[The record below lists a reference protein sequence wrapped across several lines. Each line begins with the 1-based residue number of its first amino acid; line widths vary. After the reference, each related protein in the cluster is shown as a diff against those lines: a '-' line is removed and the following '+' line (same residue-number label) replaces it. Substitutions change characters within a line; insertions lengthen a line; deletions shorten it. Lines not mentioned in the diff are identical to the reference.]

1 MLKTAFAAIC
11 LALAPTLPASVPASV
26 AAPVPTS
33 VPASVDA
40 YVEAYRAATGLPG
53 VTVAITQQGRV
64 IHTAGYGTTATGE
77 PVTADTPMAVA
88 SVSKSFTALAV
99 MQLAEKGKVA
109 LDQPVRGYLPELT
122 MADPRAAQITVRQL
136 LNQTS
141 GMADSAFREKS
152 LPQPETLQGAVA
164 RLSTARLAAD
174 PGTAFSYHNTN
185 YQVAARLVE
194 VVSGQP
200 FAAYLAVHIFEPLGM
215 RHSTTIDTDR
225 DLPDSAR
232 GHLYVLGQA
241 VALPEPTGF
250 GNGSGGVLSTA
261 NDMARWLIKQN
272 TGLQGLL
279 SPHGVEEMRTAS
291 RPNQDYALGWMIDK
305 TERGTPVLEHGGDL
319 FTSTA
324 HQLLMPGSGH
334 GIAVMANTG
343 MAFSDAHTLMTGLVA
358 IVEGGTPQPPSGQ
371 RTLPTDVLFA
381 LLTLV
386 TIGLAVRG
394 TARARRWA
402 VRRTGWQLWRLAPY
416 LLPIGLCTTIAPI
429 HRILARGRDAGWV
442 QLAYLYPTFM
452 LWLVTAA
459 AAGLTVVAAR
469 LWGAA
474 RLRRR

>member
-1 MLKTAFAAIC
+1 MLKTALAAIC
-11 LALAPTLPASVPASV
+11 FVLAPDVPASI
-26 AAPVPTS
+26 
-33 VPASVDA
+33 PASVDA
-40 YVEAYRAATGLPG
+40 YVEEYRAATGLPG
-53 VTVAITQQGRV
+53 VTVAITNQSRV
-64 IHTAGYGTTATGE
+64 IHTGGYGKTAAGE

-99 MQLAEKGKVA
+99 MQLAERGKVA
-109 LDQPVRGYLPELT
+109 LDQPVRRYLPEFTL
-122 MADPRAAQITVRQL
+122 ADPRAAKITVRQL
-136 LNQTS
+136 LDQTS
-141 GMADSAFREKS
+141 GMADSAFHEKS
-152 LPQPETLQGAVA
+152 LAQPRTLQGAVA
-164 RLSTARLAAD
+164 RLRTARLAAD

-200 FAAYLAVHIFEPLGM
+200 FAAYLDANVFEPLGM
-215 RHSTTIDTDR
+215 RNSTTINTDR
-225 DLPDSAR
+225 DMPDSAR

-241 VALPEPTGF
+241 LAVPEPSAF
-250 GNGSGGVLSTA
+250 GNGSGGVISTA
-261 NDMARWLIKQN
+261 NDLARWLVAQN

-279 SPHGVEEMRTAS
+279 SPRSVGEMRTAS
-291 RPNQDYALGWMIDK
+291 EQNQDYALGWMIDK
-305 TERGTPVLEHGGDL
+305 TERGALVLEHGGDL

-324 HQLLMPGSGH
+324 HQLLMPGSGY

-343 MAFSDAHTLMTGLVA
+343 MAFSDAHTLMAGLVA
-358 IVEGGTPQPPSGQ
+358 IIEGGTPQPPSGQ
-371 RTLPTDVLFA
+371 QSLPTDALFV

-402 VRRTGWQLWRLAPY
+402 ARRTGWQRWRLAPY
-416 LLPIGLCTTIAPI
+416 LIPIGLCATIAPI

-474 RLRRR
+474 RPRRP